1 MYIAFYILI
10 IYFPIL
16 LSLFMVNETFW
27 GLVGSA
33 GVIAGSAVALLLE
46 MRKSRGQVRH
56 MLNFLKNS
64 TFSKID
70 EKTAVLYSYANDVK
84 NWRNKG
90 IDGNIMQSQ
99 IVEDMLSIGRV
110 SNNMGLE
117 QWREILKVSDLLI
130 QAMKKEG
137 FDTKEIEYTYQA
149 LK

>member
-1 MYIAFYILI
+1 
-10 IYFPIL
+10 
-16 LSLFMVNETFW
+16 
-27 GLVGSA
+27 
-33 GVIAGSAVALLLE
+33 
-46 MRKSRGQVRH
+46 
-56 MLNFLKNS
+56 
-64 TFSKID
+64 
-70 EKTAVLYSYANDVK
+70 
-84 NWRNKG
+84 
-90 IDGNIMQSQ
+90 MQSQ